1 MTQAVGG
8 SRRLSRPGRSLD
20 RFVDVLAAL
29 VDAGEPL
36 TATEVAERA
45 GLPLS
50 STYRLVQSLERHG
63 LVERRP
69 RGTIALGL
77 RVLELARHVE
87 DGLRPTLLQPAR
99 PLMQDLARE
108 HGETVLLTAPVGTSS
123 IGLASV
129 DSPQPIR
136 LTYARWRLAP
146 LTRGASGKAL
156 LAHLDD
162 EWAERVLATAAA
174 DLDVAT
180 LRAELA
186 TIRARGYAVSTGELD
201 AGASG
206 VAAPVFDGSRRLL
219 AALTIAG
226 PTERIRPAEPALARA
241 VVAAA
246 RDIGS
251 LAPSV
256 ERRSREPGD

>member
-1 MTQAVGG
+1 MTHAAT
-8 SRRLSRPGRSLD
+8 SPPRAPRPGLTLD
-20 RFVDVLAAL
+20 RVVDVLAAL
-29 VDAGEPL
+29 ADAGGPL
-36 TATEVAERA
+36 TAGELSGRAE
-45 GLPLS
+45 LPLS

-63 LVERRP
+63 FVERRQ

-87 DGLRPTLLQPAR
+87 DRLRPSLLEPAL
-99 PLMQDLARE
+99 PLMQELARE

-129 DSPQPIR
+129 ESPQPIR

-146 LTRGASGKAL
+146 LARGASGKVL

-162 EWAERVLATAAA
+162 ERVEGVLAAAGPEI
-174 DLDVAT
+174 DVGA

-186 TIRARGYAVSTGELD
+186 TIRVQGYAVSNGELD
-201 AGASG
+201 PGASG
-206 VAAPVFDGSRRLL
+206 VAAPVLDASGRL
-219 AALTIAG
+219 IAG
-226 PTERIRPAEPALARA
+226 LTLAGPSERVRSAEPELAHA

-246 RDIGS
+246 RALGELVTPFGS
-251 LAPSV
+251 
-256 ERRSREPGD
+256 